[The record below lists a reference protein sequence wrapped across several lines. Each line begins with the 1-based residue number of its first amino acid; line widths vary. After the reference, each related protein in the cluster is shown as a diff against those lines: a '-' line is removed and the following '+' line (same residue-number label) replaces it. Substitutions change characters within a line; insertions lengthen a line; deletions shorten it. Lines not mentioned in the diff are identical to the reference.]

1 MARSS
6 TALPTAAQTK
16 TLIQSYLAAL
26 PPATRKRMRELRDAI
41 RAAAPGADEGFTY
54 RIPGFRVNGRPL
66 VWYAGWKEH
75 CSMYPITPALL
86 RAHAL
91 DVEGYDTSKGT
102 IRFPLDRPLPT
113 ALVRRLLK
121 ARLAEVTA
129 AAPARKSARS
139 RRLKV

>member
-1 MARSS
+1 
-6 TALPTAAQTK
+6 
-16 TLIQSYLAAL
+16 
-26 PPATRKRMRELRDAI
+26 MRELRDAI
-41 RAAAPGADEGFTY
+41 RAAVPGADEGFTY